1 MFSTVI
7 SGFFNVTTYCRKRDK
22 IMAKFCKKCGGKLD
36 VENGLCPNCDGKS
49 VKNNS
54 SVTDSIDEAIIENE
68 EIHENNLS
76 TGKDKEKRNSV
87 KKADK
92 KALKREKRK
101 HMSTR
106 QKISRIILK
115 LITILLVFFILAIG
129 CICTFIYFGI
139 ITTPTEQLL
148 LGNFSTD
155 TQSEVVSYDNGDT
168 VYRPG
173 YEYIA
178 YDPKTASL
186 YFNNLIMVYTYYALS
201 ESEAELLADMIN
213 GELVGDISGIMNVI
227 QIKVQEST
235 VEELN
240 KMAEMLM
247 ESESV
252 LYAEYGY
259 PIQLEET
266 QADMN
271 PWDSDKDNPESD
283 RGNESNPVG
292 NDWWAEAIGAYTAW
306 NNYSEDCSPIKV
318 GVLDNGFFDEHDDLE
333 GQIILLPN
341 YENSIDDT
349 YSEHGTHVAGI
360 IAAKNNEIGIR
371 GIADKA
377 SLICADW
384 TPIDGADYISTGEYI
399 EIMKQLIENDAKVI
413 NCSWGSSMK
422 SKTGYIKDLF
432 DIDISSNFYPWES
445 FAVHITGSYN
455 KYVEYVESVAKRSSV
470 QCMVMMIQLLLT
482 EKDDFIIV
490 QSAGNGYDD
499 DGKTKINE
507 GINAKYS
514 GFFCAVDESTYE
526 LLGESILNQ
535 LSEYGIS
542 FEDLENRILV
552 VGAVANTIDSKG
564 NYKMTSFSDY
574 GDNVNICAPGENI
587 YSTVLNNEYDSL
599 PGTSMAAP
607 MVSASAAFIWS
618 LNPNLEAPEV
628 RDYLLKNYSVKAV
641 GVGNG
646 SAFSY
651 PMLNVGLAAQAVAE
665 ARGEIK
671 GKYNENDIPDDAV
684 EFNGHY
690 YYLYDLEDIMTWD
703 EAEAY
708 CEQQN
713 GYLATITS
721 QEENDFIYFYMKQKG
736 YDSAYF
742 GLYDSAYNEWRWV
755 TDEAVEYV
763 NWNENEPSSYQEN
776 YGMFYCQYSDGT
788 WNDGDF
794 GNITL
799 NDGKAFIC
807 EWGEYQVVQ
816 KEADD
821 EAIPSER
828 NVVLVLDTSDSM
840 YGKPMEET
848 QKASLSFIETVL
860 EEDAGIGIVT
870 YNNFADCASD
880 FTDNKGSLES
890 AVTSIES
897 NGRTNIE
904 EGLSTAFSMLNNSS
918 AKKKIIVLMSDGQPN
933 EGRTGDALA
942 AYADEIKD
950 DGILIYTL
958 GFFENLEE
966 DKSSAQALMERIA
979 SEGCHYEVADADDLV
994 YFFEDMADQINGQK
1008 YIYARIA
1015 CPVDVFVTYNGQT
1028 LSSSENDMNL
1038 RTNFGTLSFEESE
1051 NSSYGEENDMIKIL
1065 RLKEGADYNL
1075 QIIGTGR
1082 GLMNYTIGFMNEEG
1096 NYSDF
1101 RSFENIKITKKTVI
1115 DTVAAVSDES
1125 ILNIDEDGDGRYDL
1139 KYRAEENGYG
1149 EEVKLN
1155 GKIYVVTA
1163 GGVAAVAVI
1172 IIIFINKTLKKRKER

>member
-1 MFSTVI
+1 
-7 SGFFNVTTYCRKRDK
+7 
-22 IMAKFCKKCGGKLD
+22 MAKFCRKCGKRLD
-36 VENGLCPNCDGKS
+36 EEKGLCPNCDGPLL
-49 VKNNS
+49 
-54 SVTDSIDEAIIENE
+54 E
-68 EIHENNLS
+68 
-76 TGKDKEKRNSV
+76 KE
-87 KKADK
+87 
-92 KALKREKRK
+92 KREKRIK
-101 HMSTR
+101 RRM
-106 QKISRIILK
+106 LK
-115 LITILLVFFILAIG
+115 LIVILLAALILIIG
-129 CICTFIYFGI
+129 GINILIYFGI
-139 ITTPTEQLL
+139 AHTPAEQLII
-148 LGNFSTD
+148 GNFSTE
-155 TQSEVVSYDNGDT
+155 TQSKIVSYDNGDT

-178 YDPKTASL
+178 YDQKTASL
-186 YFNNLIMVYTYYALS
+186 YFNNLIVVYTYYALS
-201 ESEAELLADMIN
+201 ENEAELLADMIN
-213 GELVGDISGIMNVI
+213 GELVGNISGIMNVI

-235 VEELN
+235 EEELN

-252 LYAEYGY
+252 LYAEYDY

-271 PWDSDKDNPESD
+271 PWNSDKDNPESD
-283 RGNESNPVG
+283 RGNESNPAG

-306 NNYSEDCSPIKV
+306 NNYSEDCSPINV
-318 GVLDNGFFDEHDDLE
+318 GVLDNDFFDEHDDLK
-333 GQIILLPN
+333 GQITLLPN
-341 YENSIDDT
+341 YENSIDNT
-349 YSEHGTHVAGI
+349 YKEHGTHVAGI

-371 GIADKA
+371 GIADTA
-377 SLICADW
+377 SLLCADW
-384 TPIDGADYISTGEYI
+384 TPIDGANYISTGEYI

-413 NCSWGSSMK
+413 NCSWGNSMK
-422 SKTGYIKDLF
+422 SKTGYVKGLF
-432 DIDISSNFYPWES
+432 DVSSSSYLWES
-445 FAVHITGSYN
+445 FAVNITGSYD
-455 KYVEYVESVAKRSSV
+455 KYVEYIESIANRTSVE
-470 QCMVMMIQLLLT
+470 CMVMMIQLLLGG
-482 EKDDFIIV
+482 KDDFIIV
-490 QSAGNGYDD
+490 QSAGNGYVDNNLVA
-499 DGKTKINE
+499 TNE

-514 GFFCAVDESTYE
+514 GFFCAMDESTYE
-526 LLGESILNQ
+526 LLGKSILNQ

-542 FEDLENRILV
+542 FEDFKNRILV
-552 VGAVANTIDSKG
+552 VGAVANTVDSKG
-564 NYKMTSFSDY
+564 NYKMTAFSDY
-574 GDNVNICAPGENI
+574 GENVDICAPGENI

-665 ARGEIK
+665 ARGEMK

-690 YYLYDLEDIMTWD
+690 YYLYALEDIMTWD

-736 YDSAYF
+736 YNSAYF
-742 GLYDSAYNEWRWV
+742 GFYDNAYNEWQWV
-755 TDEAVEYV
+755 TEEAVEYA
-763 NWNENEPSSYQEN
+763 NWNENEPSSYKEN
-776 YGMFYCQYSDGT
+776 YGMFYYQYSDRT

-799 NDGKAFIC
+799 NGGKAFIC

-816 KEADD
+816 KEADA
-821 EAIPSER
+821 ETIPSER
-828 NVVLVLDTSDSM
+828 NVVLVLDTSGSM
-840 YGKPMEET
+840 YGKPLEET

-860 EEDAGIGIVT
+860 EEDAEIGIVT
-870 YNNFADCASD
+870 YNNFADCVSD
-880 FTDNKGSLES
+880 FSDNKSSLES

-897 NGRTNIE
+897 DGRTNIE
-904 EGLSTAFSMLNNSS
+904 AGLSAAFSMLNNSS

-979 SEGCHYEVADADDLV
+979 SEGCHYEVDDAEDLV

-1008 YIYARIA
+1008 YIYVRIA

-1038 RTNFGTLSFEESE
+1038 RTSFGTLSFEESE
-1051 NSSYGEENDMIKIL
+1051 SDSYGEENDMIKIL

-1082 GLMNYTIGFMNEEG
+1082 RLMNYTIGFMNEDG
-1096 NYSDF
+1096 DYSDF

-1139 KYRAEENGYG
+1139 KYRAEKNGYG
-1149 EEVKLN
+1149 EEVNLN
-1155 GKIYVVTA
+1155 GKIYVVMA
-1163 GGVAAVAVI
+1163 GGVAAAVI
-1172 IIIFINKTLKKRKER
+1172 ILIFISKTLKKRKER